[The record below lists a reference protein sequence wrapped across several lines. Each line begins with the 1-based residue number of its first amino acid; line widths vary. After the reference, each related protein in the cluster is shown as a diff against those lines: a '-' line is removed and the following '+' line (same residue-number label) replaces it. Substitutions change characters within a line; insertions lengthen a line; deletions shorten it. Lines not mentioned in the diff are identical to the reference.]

1 MGFVRILMPARHSAF
16 ISLLVL
22 ISVLAGSLS
31 AQAMPRSTI
40 HSGADYQ
47 DLGPIV
53 EYYIDPTRSLN
64 VSEIRDL
71 DDVLWQKNT
80 RPSIGFGFT
89 DAVYWFRVHV
99 TNNSIDSEFLLH
111 AGNPKFDYID
121 TYQYTGEEVIHHK
134 MGVGVP
140 RSEKPIDHREHLV
153 PFEINPGEET
163 TILLRAE
170 TTSTFLLPLR
180 LWLKT
185 PFFENDALK
194 NLWSGSLLGIW
205 LIVMIFLLV
214 IISAF
219 KHSSVVSFLSFTLF
233 FGIHQFSALG
243 LGRQYWGESIT
254 SYDTIFVFS
263 IGAAIVSV
271 YPFLSNLLKLEKT
284 SRISE
289 IALRVTAIGSAL
301 CMVAYLF
308 IDYARVIPYLVSL
321 TIVMA
326 TLIVLVCG
334 YAAFQGN
341 RLALYSTIACA
352 ILGVSVVIQALI
364 SLQLMNATH
373 VTDQVGPIAF
383 IVMIISISF
392 VISAELR
399 QQRRLQA
406 VFAQD
411 KSYLERKQ
419 QTDETKAL
427 ESQVHNR
434 TLELETAL
442 HELSS
447 AHETL
452 KELNTVDVMT
462 GIKNR
467 NYFDTAFEQEW
478 RRAIR
483 QGHPISLML
492 LDVDHFKQVNDTHGH
507 LIGDECLRAIVL
519 IIRSV
524 LRRPADILA
533 RYGGEEFV
541 ILLPYLEIDNAMFLA
556 EQIRA
561 KIEQSE
567 LQLDSLVLRATVSIG
582 VGSKP
587 PTEGENHKDFI
598 AAVDAA
604 LYRAKDAGRNNVQG
618 ALEKMRS

>member
-1 MGFVRILMPARHSAF
+1 
-16 ISLLVL
+16 
-22 ISVLAGSLS
+22 
-31 AQAMPRSTI
+31 
-40 HSGADYQ
+40 
-47 DLGPIV
+47 
-53 EYYIDPTRSLN
+53 
-64 VSEIRDL
+64 
-71 DDVLWQKNT
+71 
-80 RPSIGFGFT
+80 
-89 DAVYWFRVHV
+89 
-99 TNNSIDSEFLLH
+99 
-111 AGNPKFDYID
+111 
-121 TYQYTGEEVIHHK
+121 
-134 MGVGVP
+134 
-140 RSEKPIDHREHLV
+140 
-153 PFEINPGEET
+153 
-163 TILLRAE
+163 
-170 TTSTFLLPLR
+170 
-180 LWLKT
+180 
-185 PFFENDALK
+185 
-194 NLWSGSLLGIW
+194 
-205 LIVMIFLLV
+205 
-214 IISAF
+214 
-219 KHSSVVSFLSFTLF
+219 
-233 FGIHQFSALG
+233 
-243 LGRQYWGESIT
+243 
-254 SYDTIFVFS
+254 
-263 IGAAIVSV
+263 
-271 YPFLSNLLKLEKT
+271 
-284 SRISE
+284 
-289 IALRVTAIGSAL
+289 
-301 CMVAYLF
+301 
-308 IDYARVIPYLVSL
+308 
-321 TIVMA
+321 
-326 TLIVLVCG
+326 LVCG

-364 SLQLMNATH
+364 SLQLMNATL

-399 QQRRLQA
+399 QRRRLQA

-411 KSYLERKQ
+411 KSYLEPKQ
-419 QTDETKAL
+419 QTVETKAL

-442 HELSS
+442 LELSS

-541 ILLPYLEIDNAMFLA
+541 ILLPYVEIDNAMFLA

-587 PTEGENHKDFI
+587 PAEGENRKDFI

-618 ALEKMRS
+618 VLENMRS

>member
-1 MGFVRILMPARHSAF
+1 MG
-16 ISLLVL
+16 
-22 ISVLAGSLS
+22 
-31 AQAMPRSTI
+31 T
-40 HSGADYQ
+40 
-47 DLGPIV
+47 
-53 EYYIDPTRSLN
+53 
-64 VSEIRDL
+64 
-71 DDVLWQKNT
+71 
-80 RPSIGFGFT
+80 
-89 DAVYWFRVHV
+89 
-99 TNNSIDSEFLLH
+99 
-111 AGNPKFDYID
+111 
-121 TYQYTGEEVIHHK
+121 
-134 MGVGVP
+134 
-140 RSEKPIDHREHLV
+140 
-153 PFEINPGEET
+153 
-163 TILLRAE
+163 
-170 TTSTFLLPLR
+170 
-180 LWLKT
+180 
-185 PFFENDALK
+185 
-194 NLWSGSLLGIW
+194 
-205 LIVMIFLLV
+205 
-214 IISAF
+214 
-219 KHSSVVSFLSFTLF
+219 
-233 FGIHQFSALG
+233 
-243 LGRQYWGESIT
+243 
-254 SYDTIFVFS
+254 
-263 IGAAIVSV
+263 
-271 YPFLSNLLKLEKT
+271 
-284 SRISE
+284 
-289 IALRVTAIGSAL
+289 AL

-308 IDYARVIPYLVSL
+308 IDYAKVIPYLASL

-352 ILGVSVVIQALI
+352 ILGVSVIIQALI
-364 SLQLMNATH
+364 SLQLMNATL

-411 KSYLERKQ
+411 KSYLEPKQ

-442 HELSS
+442 LELSS

-467 NYFDTAFEQEW
+467 TYFDTAFEQEW

-618 ALEKMRS
+618 ALENMRS

>member
-1 MGFVRILMPARHSAF
+1 MG
-16 ISLLVL
+16 
-22 ISVLAGSLS
+22 
-31 AQAMPRSTI
+31 T
-40 HSGADYQ
+40 
-47 DLGPIV
+47 
-53 EYYIDPTRSLN
+53 
-64 VSEIRDL
+64 
-71 DDVLWQKNT
+71 
-80 RPSIGFGFT
+80 
-89 DAVYWFRVHV
+89 
-99 TNNSIDSEFLLH
+99 
-111 AGNPKFDYID
+111 
-121 TYQYTGEEVIHHK
+121 
-134 MGVGVP
+134 
-140 RSEKPIDHREHLV
+140 
-153 PFEINPGEET
+153 
-163 TILLRAE
+163 
-170 TTSTFLLPLR
+170 
-180 LWLKT
+180 
-185 PFFENDALK
+185 
-194 NLWSGSLLGIW
+194 
-205 LIVMIFLLV
+205 
-214 IISAF
+214 
-219 KHSSVVSFLSFTLF
+219 
-233 FGIHQFSALG
+233 
-243 LGRQYWGESIT
+243 
-254 SYDTIFVFS
+254 
-263 IGAAIVSV
+263 
-271 YPFLSNLLKLEKT
+271 
-284 SRISE
+284 
-289 IALRVTAIGSAL
+289 AL

-308 IDYARVIPYLVSL
+308 IDYAKVIPYLASL

-442 HELSS
+442 LELSS

-618 ALEKMRS
+618 TLEKMRS

>member
-1 MGFVRILMPARHSAF
+1 
-16 ISLLVL
+16 
-22 ISVLAGSLS
+22 
-31 AQAMPRSTI
+31 
-40 HSGADYQ
+40 
-47 DLGPIV
+47 
-53 EYYIDPTRSLN
+53 
-64 VSEIRDL
+64 
-71 DDVLWQKNT
+71 
-80 RPSIGFGFT
+80 
-89 DAVYWFRVHV
+89 
-99 TNNSIDSEFLLH
+99 
-111 AGNPKFDYID
+111 
-121 TYQYTGEEVIHHK
+121 
-134 MGVGVP
+134 
-140 RSEKPIDHREHLV
+140 
-153 PFEINPGEET
+153 
-163 TILLRAE
+163 
-170 TTSTFLLPLR
+170 
-180 LWLKT
+180 
-185 PFFENDALK
+185 
-194 NLWSGSLLGIW
+194 
-205 LIVMIFLLV
+205 MIFLFV

-233 FGIHQFSALG
+233 FGIYQFSAIG

-263 IGAAIVSV
+263 IGAAIISV

-289 IALRVTAIGSAL
+289 IALRVTAMGTAL

-308 IDYARVIPYLVSL
+308 IDYAKVIPYLASL

-399 QQRRLQA
+399 QRRRLQA

-467 NYFDTAFEQEW
+467 AYFDTAFEQEW

-483 QGHPISLML
+483 QGHPMSLML

-541 ILLPYLEIDNAMFLA
+541 ILLPYVEIDNAMFLA

-561 KIEQSE
+561 KIEQAE

-587 PTEGENHKDFI
+587 PAEGKNRKDFI

-618 ALEKMRS
+618 VLENMRS

>member
-1 MGFVRILMPARHSAF
+1 M
-16 ISLLVL
+16 
-22 ISVLAGSLS
+22 
-31 AQAMPRSTI
+31 
-40 HSGADYQ
+40 
-47 DLGPIV
+47 
-53 EYYIDPTRSLN
+53 
-64 VSEIRDL
+64 
-71 DDVLWQKNT
+71 
-80 RPSIGFGFT
+80 
-89 DAVYWFRVHV
+89 
-99 TNNSIDSEFLLH
+99 
-111 AGNPKFDYID
+111 
-121 TYQYTGEEVIHHK
+121 
-134 MGVGVP
+134 
-140 RSEKPIDHREHLV
+140 
-153 PFEINPGEET
+153 
-163 TILLRAE
+163 
-170 TTSTFLLPLR
+170 
-180 LWLKT
+180 
-185 PFFENDALK
+185 
-194 NLWSGSLLGIW
+194 
-205 LIVMIFLLV
+205 
-214 IISAF
+214 
-219 KHSSVVSFLSFTLF
+219 
-233 FGIHQFSALG
+233 
-243 LGRQYWGESIT
+243 
-254 SYDTIFVFS
+254 
-263 IGAAIVSV
+263 
-271 YPFLSNLLKLEKT
+271 
-284 SRISE
+284 
-289 IALRVTAIGSAL
+289 TAIGSAL

-352 ILGVSVVIQALI
+352 ILGVSVIIQALI
-364 SLQLMNATH
+364 SLQLMNATL

-392 VISAELR
+392 VISVELR
-399 QQRRLQA
+399 QQRRLRT

-411 KSYLERKQ
+411 KSLLEPEQ
-419 QTDETKAL
+419 HTVETKAL
-427 ESQVHNR
+427 ESQVHKR

-442 HELSS
+442 LELSS

-467 NYFDTAFEQEW
+467 TYFDTTFEQEW

-618 ALEKMRS
+618 TLEKMRS

>member
-1 MGFVRILMPARHSAF
+1 ML
-16 ISLLVL
+16 
-22 ISVLAGSLS
+22 
-31 AQAMPRSTI
+31 
-40 HSGADYQ
+40 
-47 DLGPIV
+47 
-53 EYYIDPTRSLN
+53 
-64 VSEIRDL
+64 
-71 DDVLWQKNT
+71 
-80 RPSIGFGFT
+80 
-89 DAVYWFRVHV
+89 
-99 TNNSIDSEFLLH
+99 
-111 AGNPKFDYID
+111 
-121 TYQYTGEEVIHHK
+121 
-134 MGVGVP
+134 
-140 RSEKPIDHREHLV
+140 
-153 PFEINPGEET
+153 
-163 TILLRAE
+163 
-170 TTSTFLLPLR
+170 
-180 LWLKT
+180 
-185 PFFENDALK
+185 
-194 NLWSGSLLGIW
+194 
-205 LIVMIFLLV
+205 IFLFV

-219 KHSSVVSFLSFTLF
+219 KHSSVVSFLCFTLF
-233 FGIHQFSALG
+233 FGIYQFSAIG

-254 SYDTIFVFS
+254 NYDTIFVFS
-263 IGAAIVSV
+263 IGAAIISV
-271 YPFLSNLLKLEKT
+271 YPFLSNLLKLQKT

-289 IALRVTAIGSAL
+289 IALRVTAMGTAL

-308 IDYARVIPYLVSL
+308 IDYAKVIPYLASL

-442 HELSS
+442 LELSS

-507 LIGDECLRAIVL
+507 LIGDECLEGDC
-519 IIRSV
+519 
-524 LRRPADILA
+524 PDH
-533 RYGGEEFV
+533 
-541 ILLPYLEIDNAMFLA
+541 
-556 EQIRA
+556 QI
-561 KIEQSE
+561 S
-567 LQLDSLVLRATVSIG
+567 S
-582 VGSKP
+582 
-587 PTEGENHKDFI
+587 
-598 AAVDAA
+598 AA
-604 LYRAKDAGRNNVQG
+604 
-618 ALEKMRS
+618 SC

>member
-1 MGFVRILMPARHSAF
+1 
-16 ISLLVL
+16 
-22 ISVLAGSLS
+22 
-31 AQAMPRSTI
+31 
-40 HSGADYQ
+40 
-47 DLGPIV
+47 
-53 EYYIDPTRSLN
+53 
-64 VSEIRDL
+64 
-71 DDVLWQKNT
+71 
-80 RPSIGFGFT
+80 
-89 DAVYWFRVHV
+89 
-99 TNNSIDSEFLLH
+99 
-111 AGNPKFDYID
+111 
-121 TYQYTGEEVIHHK
+121 
-134 MGVGVP
+134 
-140 RSEKPIDHREHLV
+140 
-153 PFEINPGEET
+153 
-163 TILLRAE
+163 
-170 TTSTFLLPLR
+170 
-180 LWLKT
+180 
-185 PFFENDALK
+185 
-194 NLWSGSLLGIW
+194 
-205 LIVMIFLLV
+205 
-214 IISAF
+214 
-219 KHSSVVSFLSFTLF
+219 
-233 FGIHQFSALG
+233 
-243 LGRQYWGESIT
+243 
-254 SYDTIFVFS
+254 
-263 IGAAIVSV
+263 
-271 YPFLSNLLKLEKT
+271 
-284 SRISE
+284 
-289 IALRVTAIGSAL
+289 
-301 CMVAYLF
+301 
-308 IDYARVIPYLVSL
+308 
-321 TIVMA
+321 
-326 TLIVLVCG
+326 VLVCG

-352 ILGVSVVIQALI
+352 ILGVSVIIQALI

-442 HELSS
+442 LELSS

-618 ALEKMRS
+618 TLEKMRS